1 MLQVIYLT
9 FCILGTI
16 LPYSQFIPFLM
27 EHGFDFQ
34 LFFDQLFSNRIS
46 SFFAI
51 DLIVTSVILWIFVF
65 VEGRRLE
72 MKNLWVYI
80 ISNLLVGVSLA
91 LPLFLL
97 MRERKQQQKTETINL
112 IPNH

>member
-1 MLQVIYLT
+1 MLQVTYLT

-16 LPYSQFIPFLM
+16 LPYSQFIPFLI

-34 LFFDQLFSNRIS
+34 LFFEQLFANQIS
-46 SFFAI
+46 SFFAM

-72 MKNLWVYI
+72 MKNLWIYI
-80 ISNLLVGVSLA
+80 VSNLLVGVSLA

-97 MRERKQQQKTETINL
+97 MRERKQQKTETINL
-112 IPNH
+112 IPNY

>member
-1 MLQVIYLT
+1 M

-34 LFFDQLFSNRIS
+34 LFSEQLFINKIS
-46 SFFAI
+46 SFFGI
-51 DLIVTSVILWIFVF
+51 DLIVTSLIFWVFVF
-65 VEGRRLE
+65 IEGRRLE
-72 MKNLWVYI
+72 MKNLWIYI
-80 ISNLLVGVSLA
+80 VSNLLVGVSLA

-97 MRERKQQQKTETINL
+97 MRERKQQQKHNYQF
-112 IPNH
+112 NS

>member
-1 MLQVIYLT
+1 MLQLTYLT
-9 FCILGTI
+9 LCILGTI

-34 LFFDQLFSNRIS
+34 LFYEELFINRIS
-46 SFFAI
+46 SFFAM
-51 DLIVTSVILWIFVF
+51 DLIVTSVILWIFIF

-72 MKNLWVYI
+72 MKNLWIYI
-80 ISNLLVGVSLA
+80 VSNLLVGVSLA

-97 MRERKQQQKTETINL
+97 MRERKQQKTINIDL
-112 IPNH
+112 VSNP